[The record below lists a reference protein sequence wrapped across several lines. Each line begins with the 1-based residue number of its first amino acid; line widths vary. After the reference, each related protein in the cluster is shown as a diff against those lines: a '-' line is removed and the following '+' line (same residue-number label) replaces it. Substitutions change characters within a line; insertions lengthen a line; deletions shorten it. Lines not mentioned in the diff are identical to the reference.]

1 MTFSAL
7 KQFLTRSRFS
17 LSVLKPSLVALSLL
31 GQSLLGLSMVSLSG
45 CTEPP
50 ANDLLT
56 ISGPFEP
63 ISLDPAKSGYI
74 YTRMQIIETLVDVA
88 DNGELLPGLAQS
100 WQSNNDAT
108 VWQFTLKS
116 GVKFHNGAPMTAD
129 AVVNSLR
136 IALGKPVP
144 FDISIISGLSIVN
157 GNQIQFTLN
166 RSYRAF
172 AAIMSNYT
180 LAILAPESYNKRRR
194 ITQLIGTGPY
204 QLTDFDPPHS
214 VSVSRFADYHGE
226 NANIAKATYIT
237 GHRAESRALMVQG
250 GSADIVYN
258 LDPAAVQLLNHSD
271 NVTVNSTAIPRSILI
286 KLNAGLPAL
295 ASRDVRQALSLAIDR
310 RGIAEGIMHLPG
322 AEANQIFGPAM
333 GIWHVN
339 DLAPIE
345 QNLKQAEQLLAV
357 AGWHKNA
364 AGQLMKDGQPLTLSM
379 ITYAN
384 RPELIVIATAIQ
396 AQWAKLGIKLD
407 VQMEN
412 ASAIPLG
419 HTEGT
424 LQTALMARNFANIP
438 DPLTVLLADFSSKQ
452 GGDWGPM
459 NWQNDHFFQALQ
471 TTADSHGDNDVHRV
485 NLLCRELAEELPMI
499 PVLYYV
505 QQSAVAKRVQGFSFD
520 PYERSFRIAQMELRQ

>member
-7 KQFLTRSRFS
+7 KQFITVS
-17 LSVLKPSLVALSLL
+17 LSALSLL
-31 GQSLLGLSMVSLSG
+31 GLSIFGLSG

-63 ISLDPAKSGYI
+63 ISLDLAKSGYI
-74 YTRMQIIETLVDVA
+74 YTRMQIVETLVDVA
-88 DNGELLPGLAQS
+88 DNGELIPGLAQS
-100 WQSNNDAT
+100 WHTNDDAT

-116 GVKFHNGAPMTAD
+116 GVKFHNGEAVTAS
-129 AVVNSLR
+129 AVLNSLR

-144 FDISIISGLSIVN
+144 FDISVIRGLSIVN

-180 LAILAPESYNKRRR
+180 LAILAPESYNKRHR

-214 VSVSRFADYHGE
+214 VSVSRFADYHGDK
-226 NANIAKATYIT
+226 AKIAKATYIT

-258 LDPAAVQLLNHSD
+258 LDPAAVQLLSSSD

-286 KLNAGLPAL
+286 KLNAGLAAL
-295 ASRDVRQALSLAIDR
+295 SSATVRQALSLAIDR

-339 DLAPIE
+339 DLPPIT
-345 QNLKQAEQLLAV
+345 QNLEHAAELLAN

-364 AGQLMKDGQPLTLSM
+364 SGQLSKDGKPLQLSM
-379 ITYAN
+379 VTYAN

-396 AQWAKLGIKLD
+396 AQWAKLGIQLD

-438 DPLTVLLADFSSKQ
+438 DPLTVMLADFSSPQ

-459 NWQNDHFFQALQ
+459 NWQDDAFFAALQ
-471 TTADSHGDNDVHRV
+471 TTADSQGAAYVHGVD
-485 NLLCRELAEELPMI
+485 LLCRQLAQQLPMI

-520 PYERSFRIAQMELRQ
+520 PYERSFRISQMELR